1 MAKKQKKLKLAD
13 LPSEPDPRAPL
24 DGELLVRSLQ
34 PVRKELE
41 KDLLARAKAS
51 PALTAALKKRHAEEK
66 DAERTAD
73 AFAPWQRR
81 FVEQV
86 AAAWILG
93 CVFVRTAED
102 RDLLEQRRIA
112 GPGAMDAQRTFLQL
126 APSLSEREY
135 LQTVF
140 KEMTRLPAAAALF
153 DARSPVWMLTPSA
166 EGARQLLQFFRTGGD
181 AAPALRF
188 GQPDTRF
195 LGDLYQDLNENV
207 RKRYALLQTPDFIE
221 AFILDRTLEPAI
233 EKFGLDD
240 ADLIDPTCGS
250 GHFLLGAFDR
260 FFDHVQRQK
269 PALGAPQAAAEALSK
284 VYGADINPYAVAIA
298 KFRLTLSYLDKA
310 GFTKLSQAPKLP
322 LHVAVADSLL
332 YNPQHAQ
339 KELFHQDGVDAAD
352 WERRA
357 FDFEDERE
365 AREVLHREY
374 AAVVGNPPYI
384 TVKDKALRD
393 RYRALYPSAHR
404 SYSLAVPFCERF
416 FQLAREGGRTGQIT
430 ANSFMKREFG
440 SKLIE
445 EFLPTVNLDLI
456 VNTSGAYIPGHGTPT
471 VLLFG
476 SHEAPQSEDVL
487 AVLAKRGEPTTP
499 DEPAEGLVWTSI
511 LRHWDDVGHD
521 DDFISTSRVERGAL
535 AGHPWSLAGGGAG
548 HLKDLLEK
556 TSKHTLGGLGAD
568 IGMGAVTRQDDVYLV
583 GAGVLGRWRVPQQ
596 FQREAVVGENT
607 RDWSFSGQDAA
618 LWPYDHASLQ
628 PVENQTL
635 HRVLW
640 RWRTALKGRVAF
652 GKSQEERGLPWTA
665 YSMFFDERARAE
677 FRIAFAFVA
686 THNHFVLDRGERVF
700 GRTAPIIKLPETATE
715 EDHLALLAYLN
726 SSTACF
732 WMKQVFFD
740 KGNRGG
746 ERGTPAEPFE
756 GYFEFDGT
764 KLKALPLPPWN
775 ETEKATMV
783 ERGRAMDALGN
794 ELARLM
800 DGTDVIRRI
809 VADPSAAYATLERW
823 RQEVDDVRARLRAG
837 QEDLD
842 WAVYRLF
849 RLTDF
854 QPPSETARAAGQRAS
869 DFLYAQSIA
878 ENGGSNRYF
887 RLCHLPTPDAI
898 LESATDSVRAEV
910 DAVRRSKELGV
921 IEDPAYKRTYRDSFR
936 ELDLEG
942 ALEQWILDQAE
953 AKAADTDS
961 CFRLADVLVE
971 VTDEAIK
978 VVADALRIENTNA
991 GAALGDAAVPYV
1003 ACLRYTDAGLEKRA
1017 AWEKT
1022 WELQRQE
1029 DAGENVGDIP
1039 VPPKYAQKDFRSS
1052 TYWRLRGKL
1061 DVPKERFISYPGCES
1076 DEDGEPV
1083 YGWAGWDHTQ
1093 RAQALVALYQ
1103 DRKTREGWEAD
1114 RLTPML
1120 AGLLEFLPWLKQWHD
1135 EPMPDFDTTFFEAYD
1150 AFLENELRELSL
1162 TRDDLR
1168 AWRPAEKKKGRR
1180 RAAARKE
1187 KP

>member
-41 KDLLARAKAS
+41 KDLLARAKAC

-140 KEMTRLPAAAALF
+140 TEMTRLPAAAALF

-298 KFRLTLSYLDKA
+298 KFRLTLSYLEKA

-365 AREVLHREY
+365 AREVLHRQY

-404 SYSLAVPFCERF
+404 EYSLSVPFCERI

-440 SKLIE
+440 KKLIE
-445 EFLPTVNLDLI
+445 QYLPTVNLDLI

-476 SHEAPQSEDVL
+476 SHQPPQSDEVL

-499 DEPAEGLVWTSI
+499 TEPSQGLVWSSI
-511 LRHWDDVGHD
+511 QGHWDDVGHD
-521 DDFISTSRVERGAL
+521 DDFISTSHVERASL
-535 AGHPWSLAGGGAG
+535 SHHPWSLAGGGATQ
-548 HLKDLLEK
+548 LKELLEK
-556 TSKHTLGGLGAD
+556 YAGQRLAD
-568 IGMGAVTRQDDVYLV
+568 VIDVVGFSTITGEDNVLIG
-583 GAGVLGRWRVPQQ
+583 P
-596 FQREAVVGENT
+596 REAYVRAGLRPEHTRRNVVGEEV
-607 RDWSFSGQDAA
+607 RDWNISQGEHCVWPNQPTGERLAEHEIDDVLCF
-618 LWPYDHASLQ
+618 LWPFRT
-628 PVENQTL
+628 TL
-635 HRVLW
+635 RM
-640 RWRTALKGRVAF
+640 RKAF
-652 GKSQEERGLPWTA
+652 GTPIEKKGIPWWA
-665 YSMFFDERARAE
+665 LREVYSARMKTPLT
-677 FRIAFAFVA
+677 ITFAFVA
-686 THNHFVLDRGERVF
+686 THNHFVLDRGGKVF
-700 GRTAPIIKLPETATE
+700 KQSAPIIKLPETATE

-732 WMKQVFFD
+732 WMKQVCFP
-740 KGNRGG
+740 KGGSGIGRGIQD
-746 ERGTPAEPFE
+746 EEWESR
-756 GYFEFDGT
+756 YEFDGT
-764 KLKALPLPPWN
+764 KMAAVPLPPHWQS
-775 ETEKATMV
+775 
-783 ERGRAMDALGN
+783 
-794 ELARLM
+794 LARLGRALSSA
-800 DGTDVIRRI
+800 DI
-809 VADPSAAYATLERW
+809 VESFDDMVAL
-823 RQEVDDVRARLRAG
+823 QE
-837 QEDLD
+837 ELD
-842 WAVYRLF
+842 WTVYRLF
-849 RLTDF
+849 GLTEDDGTLTELDRSLTAGSRPFERLLVEREPT
-854 QPPSETARAAGQRAS
+854 TAWFERNDYPRPEPGGASTVSRAR
-869 DFLYAQSIA
+869 IA
-878 ENGGSNRYF
+878 R
-887 RLCHLPTPDAI
+887 T
-898 LESATDSVRAEV
+898 ES
-910 DAVRRSKELGV
+910 SKELGLL
-921 IEDPAYKRTYRDSFR
+921 ERPEYKRRWGVPPTKEQLRSQR
-936 ELDLEG
+936 TRLELLEG
-942 ALEQWILDQAE
+942 VE
-953 AKAADTDS
+953 TT
-961 CFRLADVLVE
+961 LADAGEPQTNRLRGTGSVNG
-971 VTDEAIK
+971 TDVDGTELSKLID
-978 VVADALRIENTNA
+978 ADS
-991 GAALGDAAVPYV
+991 VPYLSS
-1003 ACLRYTDAGLEKRA
+1003 LRYTDAGLEKRA

-1076 DEDGEPV
+1076 DEDGEPL

-1120 AGLLEFLPWLKQWHD
+1120 AGLLELLPWLKQWHD

-1168 AWRPAEKKKGRR
+1168 AWRPAEKKKARR
-1180 RAAARKE
+1180 K
-1187 KP
+1187 KK

>member
-284 VYGADINPYAVAIA
+284 VYGVDINPYAVAIA
-298 KFRLTLSYLDKA
+298 KFRLTLSYLEKA

-365 AREVLHREY
+365 AREVLHRQY

-404 SYSLAVPFCERF
+404 EYSLSVPFCERI

-440 SKLIE
+440 KKLIE
-445 EFLPTVNLDLI
+445 QYLPTVNLDLI

-476 SHEAPQSEDVL
+476 SHQPPQSDEVL

-499 DEPAEGLVWTSI
+499 DEPAKGLVWRAI
-511 LRHWDDVGHD
+511 LGHWDDVGHD
-521 DDFISTSRVERGAL
+521 DDFISTSQVLRSSL
-535 AGHPWSLAGGGAG
+535 AEHPWSLAGGGASE
-548 HLKDLLEK
+548 LKQLIEAHSD
-556 TSKHTLGGLGAD
+556 
-568 IGMGAVTRQDDVYLV
+568 R
-583 GAGVLGRWRVPQQ
+583 VLGDSVSSIGFMCITKEDNVFSQPAGALARHSVEDDWIRV
-596 FQREAVVGENT
+596 FGIGEQV
-607 RDWSFSGQDAA
+607 RDWSFSPTTECLFPYDDSGELRDLSSRPGAA
-618 LWPYDHASLQ
+618 AFLWPYRT
-628 PVENQTL
+628 TL
-635 HRVLW
+635 EGRAVFGGKTF
-640 RWRTALKGRVAF
+640 RTA
-652 GKSQEERGLPWTA
+652 GKEWYAYGQIPKDRIRGSAIT
-665 YSMFFDERARAE
+665 
-677 FRIAFAFVA
+677 FAFVA
-686 THNHFVLDRGERVF
+686 THNHFVLDRGGKVF
-700 GRTAPIIKLPETATE
+700 KQSAPIIKLPETATE

-732 WMKQVFFD
+732 WMKQVCHP
-740 KGNRGG
+740 KGVATRDAMTPENNRY
-746 ERGTPAEPFE
+746 EFAGTAM
-756 GYFEFDGT
+756 
-764 KLKALPLPPWN
+764 LPLPVPPGLSCHEPLLVLAKQMEALASERDN
-775 ETEKATMV
+775 CRPAT
-783 ERGRAMDALGN
+783 
-794 ELARLM
+794 
-800 DGTDVIRRI
+800 VI
-809 VADPSAAYATLERW
+809 AAEDRW
-823 RQEVDDVRARLRAG
+823 SDSESLRAALAKAEHRE
-837 QEDLD
+837 QEIFERMVATQEEID
-842 WAVYRLF
+842 WEVYRLF
-849 RLTDF
+849 GLVDAPSVDASAGCVPEQRPFMWEGGKPAHPLPGALADAYAKRHEATKAHASLAAIENPTMKRLWRGVSGESGRYGTTFEDEARLAAQDWLVDQLEQSAATASEVTQLRDF
-854 QPPSETARAAGQRAS
+854 ANAARGDRLAAAMS
-869 DFLYAQSIA
+869 L
-878 ENGGSNRYF
+878 
-887 RLCHLPTPDAI
+887 
-898 LESATDSVRAEV
+898 AEV
-910 DAVRRSKELGV
+910 KLENL
-921 IEDPAYKRTYRDSFR
+921 
-936 ELDLEG
+936 LD
-942 ALEQWILDQAE
+942 
-953 AKAADTDS
+953 
-961 CFRLADVLVE
+961 
-971 VTDEAIK
+971 DEA
-978 VVADALRIENTNA
+978 VPFLTALTYS
-991 GAALGDAAVPYV
+991 PS
-1003 ACLRYTDAGLEKRA
+1003 GLEKRRE
-1017 AWEKT
+1017 WERV
-1022 WELQRQE
+1022 WELQRRE
-1029 DAGENVGDIP
+1029 DGGESVEIP
-1039 VPPKYAQKDFRSS
+1039 VPPKYSQGSRGKATDFADTRF
-1052 TYWRLRGKL
+1052 WRLRGKL
-1061 DVPKERFISYPGCES
+1061 DVPKERFISYPGCET

>member
-1 MAKKQKKLKLAD
+1 
-13 LPSEPDPRAPL
+13 
-24 DGELLVRSLQ
+24 
-34 PVRKELE
+34 
-41 KDLLARAKAS
+41 
-51 PALTAALKKRHAEEK
+51 
-66 DAERTAD
+66 
-73 AFAPWQRR
+73 
-81 FVEQV
+81 
-86 AAAWILG
+86 
-93 CVFVRTAED
+93 
-102 RDLLEQRRIA
+102 
-112 GPGAMDAQRTFLQL
+112 MDAQRTFLQL

-298 KFRLTLSYLDKA
+298 KFRLTLSYLEKA

-365 AREVLHREY
+365 AREVLHRQY

-393 RYRALYPSAHR
+393 RYRALYPSA
-404 SYSLAVPFCERF
+404 SGKYSLSVPFCERI
-416 FQLAREGGRTGQIT
+416 FQLARDGGRTGQIT

-440 SKLIE
+440 KKLIE
-445 EFLPTVNLDLI
+445 EYFETVDLDLI

-476 SHEAPQSEDVL
+476 SHQAPQSGEVL

-499 DEPAEGLVWTSI
+499 EDPTKGLVWTSI
-511 LRHWDDVGHD
+511 AGHFDDVGFED
-521 DDFISTSRVERGAL
+521 DYISVARLERKGL
-535 AGHPWSLAGGGAG
+535 YSHPWSLAGGGASELKA
-548 HLKDLLEK
+548 HLEDAS
-556 TSKHTLGGLGAD
+556 TTTLGQMVDD
-568 IGMGAVTRQDDVYLV
+568 IGFASFTGLDDAFIIPV
-583 GAGVLGRWRVPQQ
+583 ATAR
-596 FQREAVVGENT
+596 T
-607 RDWSFSGQDAA
+607 RDLGTEIVRPMVIGECVRDWTADPAEVAITPYHPDTQAALPLDATARWGRFLWRFRTVANNVSSFGGKTREQEGQD
-618 LWPYDHASLQ
+618 WWTWYRWQ
-628 PVENQTL
+628 P
-635 HRVLW
+635 
-640 RWRTALKGRVAF
+640 
-652 GKSQEERGLPWTA
+652 ERYKA
-665 YSMFFDERARAE
+665 D
-677 FRIAFAFVA
+677 FRITFAFVA
-686 THNHFVLDRGERVF
+686 THNHFVLDRGGKVF
-700 GRTAPIIKLPETATE
+700 KQSAPIIKLPETATE

-732 WMKQVFFD
+732 WMKQVCHP
-740 KGNRGG
+740 KGVATRDAMTPENNRY
-746 ERGTPAEPFE
+746 EFAGTAM
-756 GYFEFDGT
+756 
-764 KLKALPLPPWN
+764 LPLPVPPGLSSHDPLLVLAKQM
-775 ETEKATMV
+775 EALASERDDCRPATVIATENRWSDSESLTAALAKAEHREQEIFERMV
-783 ERGRAMDALGN
+783 
-794 ELARLM
+794 
-800 DGTDVIRRI
+800 
-809 VADPSAAYATLERW
+809 AT
-823 RQEVDDVRARLRAG
+823 QE
-837 QEDLD
+837 EID
-842 WAVYRLF
+842 WEVYRLF
-849 RLTDF
+849 GLVDAPSVDASAGCAPEQRPFMWEGGKPAHPLPGALADAYAKRHEATKAHASLAAIENPTMKRLWRGV
-854 QPPSETARAAGQRAS
+854 SGAS
-869 DFLYAQSIA
+869 DRYGTTVEDEARLAAQDWLVDQLEQSA
-878 ENGGSNRYF
+878 ATASEVTQLRDFANAARGD
-887 RLCHLPTPDAI
+887 RLAAAMSL
-898 LESATDSVRAEV
+898 AEV
-910 DAVRRSKELGV
+910 KLENL
-921 IEDPAYKRTYRDSFR
+921 
-936 ELDLEG
+936 LD
-942 ALEQWILDQAE
+942 
-953 AKAADTDS
+953 
-961 CFRLADVLVE
+961 
-971 VTDEAIK
+971 DEA
-978 VVADALRIENTNA
+978 VPFLTALTYS
-991 GAALGDAAVPYV
+991 PS
-1003 ACLRYTDAGLEKRA
+1003 GLEKRRE
-1017 AWEKT
+1017 WERV
-1022 WELQRQE
+1022 WELQRRE
-1029 DAGENVGDIP
+1029 DGEESVEIP
-1039 VPPKYAQKDFRSS
+1039 VPPKYSQGSRGKATDFADTRF
-1052 TYWRLRGKL
+1052 WRLRGKL

-1120 AGLLEFLPWLKQWHD
+1120 AGLLELLPWLKQWHD

-1162 TRDDLR
+1162 TRDDLT

-1180 RAAARKE
+1180 K
-1187 KP
+1187 KK